1 MMNANLGQLRANVFT
16 RYCNRECHAA
26 AKQLQ
31 SSLTCRDVV
40 KKNVVIQAVK
50 VIPSSN
56 LHPRW
61 WTMEVGWIPQNE
73 SEAVEYLQKRCFFA
87 LSDVSFLKLS
97 YFKSYISLV
106 EVNTKTFHFGG

>member
-1 MMNANLGQLRANVFT
+1 MQMSLLDIVIESAM
-16 RYCNRECHAA
+16 
-26 AKQLQ
+26 QLQ
-31 SSLTCRDVV
+31 SSCKISLTCRDVV

-73 SEAVEYLQKRCFFA
+73 SEAVEYLQNRCFFA